1 MDWINL
7 YKPATQATALDKPIS
22 WLFTS
27 ERTDLQALATE
38 HFGRAL
44 GQDWSTKDL
53 ENFEFSIKQDM
64 TVHEYMATPWWSV
77 FNQEQGV
84 A

>member
-1 MDWINL
+1 MDAQPE
-7 YKPATQATALDKPIS
+7 YKPANQATALDKPIS

-27 ERTDLQALATE
+27 ERTDLQARATK

-44 GQDWSTKDL
+44 GQEWSAEEL
-53 ENFEFSIKQDM
+53 GQFEWSIKQDM
-64 TVHEYMATPWWSV
+64 TIDQYLRTAWWSF
-77 FNQEQGV
+77 FNKEGGI

>member
-1 MDWINL
+1 MDTQPQ

-27 ERTDLQALATE
+27 ERTDLQARATQ

-44 GQDWSTKDL
+44 GSDWSAKEL
-53 ENFEFSIKQDM
+53 GQFEWSIKQDI
-64 TVHEYMATPWWSV
+64 TIGEYLNTAWWAV
-77 FNQEQGV
+77 LNEQGGH